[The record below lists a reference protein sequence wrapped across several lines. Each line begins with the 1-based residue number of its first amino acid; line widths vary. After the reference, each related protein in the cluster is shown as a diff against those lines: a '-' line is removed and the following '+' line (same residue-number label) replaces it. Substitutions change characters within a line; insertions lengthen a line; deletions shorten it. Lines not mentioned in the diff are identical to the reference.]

1 MEEKREFLFHVGTDE
16 YGNVRNGTDLSD
28 LLDLLDLPDAPD
40 GASQGYAV
48 ASGEIRFALMDHKEE
63 KIFPIANSSGS
74 FRTSSQTCN
83 YRKNS
88 TIFYLF
94 MHFFLHNNP
103 FFCRI
108 IYCRKKNFKYNISS
122 ENNFK
127 SLNTK
132 NQT

>member
-28 LLDLLDLPDAPD
+28 LSDAPD

-94 MHFFLHNNP
+94 MHFFCTIIH
-103 FFCRI
+103 FFAV
-108 IYCRKKNFKYNISS
+108 
-122 ENNFK
+122 
-127 SLNTK
+127 
-132 NQT
+132 